1 LPVLMASLRFP
12 HVISGS
18 RLFVSL
24 GTYLTNLASPFS
36 VTLTT
41 MAFDHSSLR
50 WFEASTCMAAP
61 RGLPSS
67 GG

>member
-1 LPVLMASLRFP
+1 
-12 HVISGS
+12 
-18 RLFVSL
+18 
-24 GTYLTNLASPFS
+24 
-36 VTLTT
+36 

-67 GG
+67 SVQLGYRI